1 MTEQNTPVDS
11 YISANAPRREQ
22 YVIKVERTLNTWL
35 ITFPDG
41 DDMALPT
48 LNACEKIIWAFH
60 KKAQFRDIDFILIDV
75 NTGTIYTDHRKFTEY
90 ITACQERQRMTQVNR
105 KMRAT
110 MQSARIAK
118 TRKIDTRVYDRNY

>member
-1 MTEQNTPVDS
+1 MTEQSTPVDS

-22 YVIKVERTLNTWL
+22 CIIKIERTLNTWL
-35 ITFPDG
+35 FTFPDG
-41 DDMALPT
+41 DDMELPT
-48 LNACEKIIWAFH
+48 LRACEKIIWAFH
-60 KKAQFRDIDFILIDV
+60 KKSQFRDVDFILIDV
-75 NTGTIYTDHRKFTEY
+75 NTGTTYTDHRKFTEY

-105 KMRAT
+105 RLRAT